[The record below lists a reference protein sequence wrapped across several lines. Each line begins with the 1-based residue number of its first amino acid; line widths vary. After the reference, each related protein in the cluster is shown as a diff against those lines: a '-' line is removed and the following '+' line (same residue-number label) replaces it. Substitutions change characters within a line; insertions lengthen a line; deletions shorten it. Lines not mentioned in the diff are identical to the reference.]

1 LGQNF
6 IFGFDG
12 LRICWGHKNKRWGGN
27 HAATSQIAP
36 AKAADWS
43 TPLPGM
49 RAADVS
55 CLH

>member
-1 LGQNF
+1 MLS
-6 IFGFDG
+6 
-12 LRICWGHKNKRWGGN
+12 HKNKRWGDN
-27 HAATSQIAP
+27 HAATTQIAS
-36 AKAADWS
+36 ASAADWP